1 MKTLFAPILSVL
13 IAGSSCNVNPPL
25 KTGAGKGAETLPGI
39 TLPEGFG
46 IAPFAKNVKNV
57 RSMTLSPSGT
67 LFAGSRNEGKVY
79 AMKDANNDFV
89 ADEVLV
95 VATDLHMP
103 TGVSFHNGDLYVSE
117 VSRILVFRNIEA
129 NLTTAPKPEVL
140 AYTFPDEEHHGWKF
154 IDFGPD
160 GKLYVPVGAPCN
172 ICNREGEDKRFASI
186 MRLDADGKNAEVY
199 ASGVRNSV
207 GFGWHP
213 VTKELWFTENGRDW
227 MGDDIPPC
235 ELNHAPKP
243 GLHFGFPY
251 CHGGTLPDP
260 EYGKGKNCA
269 DFTPPVQNLAPH
281 VAPLGMTFY
290 TGTQFPEKYRGGI
303 FMAEHGSWN
312 RTQPIGY
319 RVTFVKLE
327 GNKAVSYEAFAE
339 GWLQE
344 NGERTGR
351 PVDVLQLP
359 DGSLLVSDDFGDA
372 IYRIRYGK

>member
-1 MKTLFAPILSVL
+1 MKTLVIPILSL
-13 IAGSSCNVNPPL
+13 LFAGSSCNVNPPL
-25 KTGAGKGAETLPGI
+25 KTGAGKGAEYLPGI
-39 TLPEGFG
+39 KLPEGFS
-46 IAPFAKNVKNV
+46 ITPFAKNVKNV
-57 RSMTLSPSGT
+57 RSMTLSPSGI

-79 AMKDANNDFV
+79 AIKDSNKDYV
-89 ADEVLV
+89 ADEVTV
-95 VATDLHMP
+95 IAQNLHMP
-103 TGVSFHNGDLYVSE
+103 TGITFHNGDLYVSE
-117 VSRILVFRNIEA
+117 VSRILVFRNMEA
-129 NLTTAPKPEVL
+129 NLAAPPKPEVL
-140 AYTFPDEEHHGWKF
+140 PYTFPDEEHHGWKF

-160 GKLYVPVGAPCN
+160 DKLYVPVGAPCN

-227 MGDDIPPC
+227 LGDDTPPC
-235 ELNHAPKP
+235 ELNHAPKA
-243 GLHFGFPY
+243 GMHFGFPY
-251 CHGGTLPDP
+251 CHGGTILDP
-260 EYGKGKNCA
+260 EYGKEKNCA
-269 DFTPPVQNLAPH
+269 DYTAPAQNLGPH

-290 TGTQFPEKYRGGI
+290 TGTMFPEKYRGGI
-303 FMAEHGSWN
+303 FIAEHGSWN

-327 GNKAVSYEAFAE
+327 GNKAVSYEVFAE

-351 PVDVLQLP
+351 PVDVLELP

-372 IYRIRYGK
+372 IYRITYSK